1 MGPLRLKSSS
11 ATVASSQLSIT
22 AGSNSSLI
30 CVADDAFRMGYGMTV
45 GTGVFE
51 EPDRRDGSSHT
62 KSLKTGC
69 LNGIAAGV
77 LTALV
82 LATTSA
88 LADEFDAL
96 AIYSE
101 AQPLND
107 RWQACAASFVKPR
120 LRSQQSPDALAK
132 EALDSCRSEQDRLR
146 LFFAGKIGKRSA
158 GNVVALLREK
168 YQADLISAINELRR
182 RE

>member
-1 MGPLRLKSSS
+1 MAVGKG
-11 ATVASSQLSIT
+11 LS
-22 AGSNSSLI
+22 G
-30 CVADDAFRMGYGMTV
+30 G
-45 GTGVFE
+45 
-51 EPDRRDGSSHT
+51 PDRQDGSSHT
-62 KSLKTGC
+62 KSLKAGC
-69 LNGIAAGV
+69 LNGMAAGL

-101 AQPLND
+101 AQPLSD

-132 EALDSCRSEQDRLR
+132 AALDSCRSEQDRLR

-158 GNVVALLREK
+158 ENVVAVLREK
-168 YQADLISAINELRR
+168 YQTDLIAAIKELQARD
-182 RE
+182 

>member
-1 MGPLRLKSSS
+1 
-11 ATVASSQLSIT
+11 
-22 AGSNSSLI
+22 
-30 CVADDAFRMGYGMTV
+30 MGYGMTV

-51 EPDRRDGSSHT
+51 EPDRQDGSSHT